1 MIQTHHTTHVN
12 NLFFSQESTLNF
24 YLILYSVK
32 KYLQYVNPLSLFL
45 LQFIPRFTKLFRL
58 ALIYFSP
65 ILIHARVNR
74 QDIPILKENCLLI
87 KGPADSAVSTG
98 CRREMRGGICG
109 GCNLRI
115 NGVPQRQRCRDFK
128 RW

>member
-1 MIQTHHTTHVN
+1 MLT
-12 NLFFSQESTLNF
+12 
-24 YLILYSVK
+24 
-32 KYLQYVNPLSLFL
+32 LSLFSL

-87 KGPADSAVSTG
+87 KGRPIARCRPGVGGRCEEEFVVAAICVLMGSHKGSGAATLRGDKRILRSAFSGVVA
-98 CRREMRGGICG
+98 
-109 GCNLRI
+109 I
-115 NGVPQRQRCRDFK
+115 NGKTGREGRMREGTVPRCSR
-128 RW
+128 